1 LEVPHAPA
9 RPRGFPLVKLLLGI
23 AVIPVVLSVAV
34 PVYFGGRIA
43 TIEAAV
49 TEELRTIHRAQS
61 QCVAQSGRY
70 CTTLAALGS
79 DAAKLA
85 TAAPHGYVFTMT
97 ATDSAY
103 TASAAP
109 QPYYGFAR
117 RTIHMDQTGEVR
129 YSWSTVQ
136 TEEIKP

>member
-1 LEVPHAPA
+1 
-9 RPRGFPLVKLLLGI
+9 VKLLLGI
-23 AVIPVVLSVAV
+23 ASILVVLGVSLPNYIGA
-34 PVYFGGRIA
+34 RSS

-49 TEELRTIHRAQS
+49 AEEFRTIHRARS
-61 QCVAQSGRY
+61 QCVALSGRY

-85 TAAPHGYVFTMT
+85 TPAPHGYVFTMT

-103 TASAAP
+103 AASAAP

-117 RTIHMDQTGEVR
+117 GTIHMDQTGEGR
-129 YSWSTVQ
+129 YSWSTAQ